1 MRKMLPWLV
10 STLLAITLIVI
21 VAIILIKPVI
31 EGIGS
36 DKGTD
41 TKPVAVKKLS
51 AEKRVEVTSE
61 LKDFKR
67 NLRDPEYVVLMSF
80 AFQLD
85 SKKTK
90 EQFDKLLDIEI
101 RPIINRTIADMSA
114 EDLQGSEG
122 EDMLESKLLN
132 LINPIL
138 PEGKKLIKVEIT
150 NFIITQI

>member
-1 MRKMLPWLV
+1 MKKMLPWIV
-10 STLLAITLIVI
+10 TTLLAITLIAI
-21 VAIILIKPVI
+21 VSIILFKSFFSEAADADPNKTI
-31 EGIGS
+31 E
-36 DKGTD
+36 
-41 TKPVAVKKLS
+41 VKHLS
-51 AEKRVEVTSE
+51 ATERVEVTSE

-67 NLRDPEYVVLMSF
+67 NLLDTDYVVVMNF

-90 EQFDKLLDIEI
+90 EDFDKLLDIEVK
-101 RPIINRTIADMSA
+101 PIINRTIADMTA
-114 EDLQGSEG
+114 DDLKGSKG

-138 PEGKKLIKVEIT
+138 PEGKKLVKVEIT